1 MKIAIQYCNQW
12 NYLPRAAS
20 LASQLLEK
28 YGNNIENL
36 SLLPSDGG
44 VFEITKNDIL
54 IFSKKKLGRFPEDS
68 EVFDLVESI

>member
-1 MKIAIQYCNQW
+1 MKITIQYCNQW

-20 LASQLLEK
+20 LATQLLEK
-28 YGNNIENL
+28 YGNNIDNL

-68 EVFDLVESI
+68 EVFDLVEST

>member
-68 EVFDLVESI
+68 EVFDLIEST

>member
-68 EVFDLVESI
+68 EVFDLVEST

>member
-1 MKIAIQYCNQW
+1 MRITIQYCNQW

-20 LASQLLEK
+20 LATQLLEK

-44 VFEITKNDIL
+44 VFEITKNEIL
-54 IFSKKKLGRFPEDS
+54 IFSKKQLGRFPEDS
-68 EVFDLVESI
+68 EVFDLVEST